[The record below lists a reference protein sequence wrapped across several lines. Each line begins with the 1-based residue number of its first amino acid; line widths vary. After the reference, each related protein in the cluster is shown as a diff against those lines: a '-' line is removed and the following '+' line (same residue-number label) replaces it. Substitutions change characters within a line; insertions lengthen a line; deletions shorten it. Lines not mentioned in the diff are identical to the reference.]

1 MFKACKLRYLTKY
14 FIYSIFIVGSKK
26 VVHVI
31 NMKEQE
37 CVRMFT
43 YIDNEQ
49 LKKELKKLVIDSGMT
64 QKEVAEKMEVK
75 PQQYTNIVNKE
86 NLAFRDVKRIAIA
99 CGYELQIDF
108 IPVEQSE

>member
-1 MFKACKLRYLTKY
+1 M
-14 FIYSIFIVGSKK
+14 FIYE
-26 VVHVI
+26 
-31 NMKEQE
+31 NN
-37 CVRMFT
+37 
-43 YIDNEQ
+43 DQ

-99 CGYELQIDF
+99 CGYELRIDF
-108 IPVEQSE
+108 VPVERGEK

>member
-1 MFKACKLRYLTKY
+1 M
-14 FIYSIFIVGSKK
+14 FIYENNDQI
-26 VVHVI
+26 
-31 NMKEQE
+31 
-37 CVRMFT
+37 
-43 YIDNEQ
+43 
-49 LKKELKKLVIDSGMT
+49 KKELKKLVIDSGMT

-108 IPVEQSE
+108 ISIDQSRK

>member
-1 MFKACKLRYLTKY
+1 M
-14 FIYSIFIVGSKK
+14 FIYE
-26 VVHVI
+26 
-31 NMKEQE
+31 N
-37 CVRMFT
+37 
-43 YIDNEQ
+43 NEQ
-49 LKKELKKLVIDSGMT
+49 LKKELKKLVIDSGKT

-108 IPVEQSE
+108 VPAEQNGK

>member
-1 MFKACKLRYLTKY
+1 MS
-14 FIYSIFIVGSKK
+14 FIY
-26 VVHVI
+26 
-31 NMKEQE
+31 
-37 CVRMFT
+37 T
-43 YIDNEQ
+43 DNEQ

-108 IPVEQSE
+108 VRVEQDGK

>member
-1 MFKACKLRYLTKY
+1 M
-14 FIYSIFIVGSKK
+14 FIY
-26 VVHVI
+26 
-31 NMKEQE
+31 E
-37 CVRMFT
+37 
-43 YIDNEQ
+43 DNDK

-64 QKEVAEKMEVK
+64 QKEVAEKMEIK

-108 IPVEQSE
+108 VPVEQREK

>member
-1 MFKACKLRYLTKY
+1 M
-14 FIYSIFIVGSKK
+14 FIY
-26 VVHVI
+26 
-31 NMKEQE
+31 E
-37 CVRMFT
+37 
-43 YIDNEQ
+43 DNEQ

-108 IPVEQSE
+108 VPVEQGEK